1 MKGNTESRKKDHVE
15 SVLQKG
21 AQYAKLN
28 GLEKYEFMHNAVPEV
43 DYGKIDLSC
52 TFLGR
57 KLDFPLMITG
67 MTGGYKDA
75 EQINRSLAEAAE
87 KHGIAFGLGSQRA
100 MIEDPSLKKTY
111 YVRDVAPKALIIG
124 NIGAFQLKKYPFEA
138 IEKMVN
144 DAGADALAIHL
155 NALQEIIQPEGDR
168 DFEGVLSV
176 IEKTC
181 DKADFPVIV
190 KETGAG
196 ISTEVAIKLKNAG
209 AAAIDVAGAGG
220 TSWSAVEYLRGNST
234 PGFEEWGI
242 PTAESIRMCK
252 GILPMV
258 ASGGIRNGIEA
269 AKCLALGANISGAAY
284 PFLFA
289 LKNGRLEEELGLWES
304 QMKTCA
310 FLTGSK
316 GYISL
321 RDAKLRNI

>member
-1 MKGNTESRKKDHVE
+1 MKSTESRKKDHVE
-15 SVLQKG
+15 SVLEKG
-21 AQYAKLN
+21 AQYKKSN
-28 GLEKYEFMHNAVPEV
+28 GLEKYEFLHNALPEV
-43 DYGKIDLSC
+43 NYERIDLSC
-52 TFLGR
+52 SFLNR
-57 KLDFPLMITG
+57 KLNFPLMITG

-100 MIEDPSLKKTY
+100 MIEDSSLKKTY
-111 YVRDVAPKALIIG
+111 YVRDVAPKTLIIG
-124 NIGAFQLKKYPFEA
+124 NVGAFQLKKYPFEA

-144 DAGADALAIHL
+144 DVDANALAIHL
-155 NALQEIIQPEGDR
+155 NALQEIIQPEGDH

-181 DKADFPVIV
+181 DKADFPIIV

-209 AAAIDVAGAGG
+209 VAAIDIAGAGG

-234 PGFEEWGI
+234 VGFDEWGI
-242 PTAESIRMCK
+242 PTADSITMCK
-252 GILPMV
+252 GILPMI

-269 AKCLALGANISGAAY
+269 AKCIALGANIAGAAY
-284 PFLFA
+284 PFLSA
-289 LKNGRLEEELGLWES
+289 LEGGRLNAELALWEN
-304 QMKTCA
+304 QMKVCA

-316 GYISL
+316 DYAALKG
-321 RDAKLRNI
+321 AKIRIL